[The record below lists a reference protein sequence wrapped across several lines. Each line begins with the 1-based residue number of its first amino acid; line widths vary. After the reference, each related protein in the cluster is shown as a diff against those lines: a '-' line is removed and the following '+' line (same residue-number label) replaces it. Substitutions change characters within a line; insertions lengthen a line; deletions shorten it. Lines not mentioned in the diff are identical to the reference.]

1 MLGDFFKFTMG
12 VLCIGISQLSYAY
25 KLIMRKLRDFE
36 AVFAS
41 KLNKLTLLAN
51 KVASPFKIIS
61 IK

>member
-1 MLGDFFKFTMG
+1 
-12 VLCIGISQLSYAY
+12 LCIGIGQLSYAY

-36 AVFAS
+36 AVFP

-51 KVASPFKIIS
+51 KVASPFKIIR